1 MYKYD
6 EILMGNEVEAMS
18 FLVNDCKME
27 KEYALKFLKRYWQKK
42 EYELLALSME
52 TDVTVVEDEFKDMT
66 SEIDER
72 LNSGSIKK

>member
-6 EILMGNEVEAMS
+6 EILMGNEVEAMN
-18 FLVNDCKME
+18 FLVDKCGME
-27 KEYALKFLKRYWQKK
+27 KDYALKFLKKYWQKK
-42 EYELLALSME
+42 EYEMMALSME

-72 LNSGSIKK
+72 LGISVKK

>member
-6 EILMGNEVEAMS
+6 EILMGNEAEAMN
-18 FLVNDCKME
+18 FLIEKCGME
-27 KEYALKFLKRYWQKK
+27 KEYALKFLERYRKKK
-42 EYELLALSME
+42 EYELQALSME

-72 LNSGSIKK
+72 LGVSVKK